1 MQKTKQPHT
10 DHQGQ
15 RRAGQKVPDRVKRG
29 WWMVST
35 LQRRAG
41 VYKNL
46 RRQTRI
52 RAQWENRVL
61 VRERRGASEGPTPR
75 GKGEAGRD
83 PRKGVQGR
91 WMDLHK

>member
-15 RRAGQKVPDRVKRG
+15 RRAGQKVPNRVKRG

-41 VYKNL
+41 VYTNL

-52 RAQWENRVL
+52 RAQR
-61 VRERRGASEGPTPR
+61 SEGAETG
-75 GKGEAGRD
+75 GKTGSWEGS
-83 PRKGVQGR
+83 
-91 WMDLHK
+91 